1 MPLIPIIQS
10 IKTAKVQQINFP
22 TQPTWT
28 LRTLRQLHKP
38 LLTVT
43 LQQAVTLKPH
53 RHQRA
58 ITTHQV
64 LVGVIQ
70 QLLMIMTPISILI
83 FIRPQQSMIV
93 TGRMSGIVPGQME
106 STLLNL

>member
-1 MPLIPIIQS
+1 MPLILTVQP
-10 IKTAKVQQINFP
+10 IKTVKVQQINFP
-22 TQPTWT
+22 TQPTLT
-28 LRTLRQLHKP
+28 LQTPRQLHKP

-43 LQQAVTLKPH
+43 LQRVVVQTPH
-53 RHQRA
+53 HRQRA

-83 FIRPQQSMIV
+83 FIRPQ
-93 TGRMSGIVPGQME
+93 
-106 STLLNL
+106 